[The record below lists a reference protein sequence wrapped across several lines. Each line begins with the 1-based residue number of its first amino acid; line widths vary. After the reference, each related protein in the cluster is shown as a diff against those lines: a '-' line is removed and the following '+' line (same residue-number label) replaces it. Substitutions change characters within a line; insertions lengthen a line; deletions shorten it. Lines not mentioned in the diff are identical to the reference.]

1 MSSCCAEIE
10 AASSA
15 LTKGAIP
22 MAIEP
27 YLFEVA
33 EARSFRHPQ
42 FPNIQKHT
50 FLVPAA
56 RLPRQLPNKANLR
69 EATGMN
75 RAVYRD
81 VRESLRGRE
90 ALPGSFDLLNLGI
103 TIIAEEVRAID
114 KRTFEVLIDDEYG
127 IANGGHTAAIIWEC
141 QEDDSIAEGQHV
153 EVKILTGVD
162 GEQEHSLR
170 VDIARGQNTGIAVQ
184 AQSIFEL
191 DGVFAPLKAVIAGY
205 PYADDIAFKESDSKK
220 YDVRELIAALEL
232 MNVEDFPN
240 RGGKHPISAYEK
252 WSIPLKKY
260 GDDYQEH
267 RDCLNKRKYARFEPL
282 LPSIL
287 ALYDIIRRDFLR
299 VHTDVINAHG
309 AKLKIVEE
317 ASQKA
322 GVFEFPFAGL
332 SPHERRLTKGAAY
345 PIVAA
350 FRNYVHINPET
361 GLAEWVGG
369 FDHVKDVWKATA
381 KDLVL
386 ETREA
391 TKSIGNAPDALGK
404 NRNHWSNLYRT
415 VENYF
420 LREQIERLE
429 AGRA

>member
-1 MSSCCAEIE
+1 
-10 AASSA
+10 
-15 LTKGAIP
+15 
-22 MAIEP
+22 MAIKS

-33 EARSFRHPQ
+33 EARSFRHPH

-56 RLPRQLPNKANLR
+56 QLPKGVPDGANLR

-75 RAVYRD
+75 RSVYKD
-81 VRESLRGRE
+81 VRESLRGHQ

-103 TIIAEEVRAID
+103 TIIAEEVHAIS
-114 KRTFEVLIDDEYG
+114 KRTFEVLIDDDYG
-127 IANGGHTAAIIWEC
+127 IANGGHTANIIWEC
-141 QEDDSIAEGQHV
+141 QDDDSIAEGQHV
-153 EVKILTGVD
+153 EVKIITGVD
-162 GEQEHSLR
+162 GEGEHGLR

-184 AQSIFEL
+184 SQSIFEL
-191 DGVFAPLKAVIAGY
+191 DGVFAPIKAVIASY
-205 PYADDIAFKESDSKK
+205 PYCDDVAYKESDSKRF
-220 YDVRELIAALEL
+220 DVREFIAAIEL
-232 MNVEDFPN
+232 MNIDDFPN
-240 RGGKHPISAYEK
+240 RSGRHPISAYEK

-260 GDDYQEH
+260 GDDFDAH
-267 RDCLNKRKYARFEPL
+267 RDDASKRKYARFEPL
-282 LPSIL
+282 LPDIL

-299 VHTDVINAHG
+299 VYSQEVNAHG

-317 ASQKA
+317 AGKKL
-322 GVFEFPFAGL
+322 GHFDFPFAGL
-332 SPHERRLTKGAAY
+332 SVNERRLTKGAAY
-345 PIVAA
+345 PILAA
-350 FRNYVHINPET
+350 FRNYVRISPAT

-369 FDHVKDVWKATA
+369 FEHVKKVWEATA

-415 VENYF
+415 VENFF

-429 AGRA
+429 AEKPDAN

>member
-1 MSSCCAEIE
+1 
-10 AASSA
+10 
-15 LTKGAIP
+15 
-22 MAIEP
+22 MAIRS

-33 EARSFRHPQ
+33 EARSIRHPH

-56 RLPRQLPNKANLR
+56 RLPKSIPDKANLR

-75 RAVYRD
+75 RAVYKD
-81 VRESLRGRE
+81 VRESLRGNE
-90 ALPGSFDLLNLGI
+90 AIPGSFDLLNLGI
-103 TIIAEEVRAID
+103 TIIAEEVRPVD
-114 KRTFEVLIDDEYG
+114 KRVFKVLIDDEYG

-141 QEDDSIAEGQHV
+141 QEDDTIAEGQHV

-162 GEQEHSLR
+162 GEGEHGLR
-170 VDIARGQNTGIAVQ
+170 VDIARGQNTGIAVR

-191 DGVFAPLKAVIAGY
+191 DGVFAPIKAAIASR
-205 PYADDIAFKESDSKK
+205 PYADEVAYKESDSKK
-220 YDVRELIAALEL
+220 FDVREMIAALEL
-232 MNVEDFPN
+232 MNIDDFPN

-260 GDDYQEH
+260 GDDFETN
-267 RDCLNKRKYARFEPL
+267 REDLSKRKYARYEPL
-282 LPSIL
+282 LPEIL

-299 VHTDVINAHG
+299 VYTEEVNAHG

-317 ASQKA
+317 AGKKA

-332 SPHERRLTKGAAY
+332 APHERRLTKGAAY
-345 PIVAA
+345 PILAA
-350 FRNYVHINPET
+350 FRNYIRHNSET

-369 FDHVKDVWKATA
+369 FEHVKHVWTATA

-404 NRNHWSNLYRT
+404 KRNHWSNLYRT
-415 VENYF
+415 VENHF
-420 LREQIERLE
+420 LRERIENLE

>member
-1 MSSCCAEIE
+1 
-10 AASSA
+10 
-15 LTKGAIP
+15 
-22 MAIEP
+22 MAIKP

-33 EARSFRHPQ
+33 EARSIRHPQ

-56 RLPRQLPNKANLR
+56 RLPKNIPNGANLR
-69 EATGMN
+69 EPTGMN
-75 RAVYRD
+75 RAVYKD

-103 TIIAEEVRAID
+103 TIIAEDVRAMD
-114 KRTFEVLIDDEYG
+114 KRTFEVMIDDEYG
-127 IANGGHTAAIIWEC
+127 IANGVHTAAIIWEC
-141 QEDDSIAEGQHV
+141 QDDDTIAEGQHV

-162 GEQEHSLR
+162 GEDEHGLR

-191 DGVFAPLKAVIAGY
+191 DRVFEPIKAVIAPF
-205 PYADDIAFKESDSKK
+205 PYADEVGYKESDSKK
-220 YDVRELIAALEL
+220 FDVREFIAAIEL
-232 MNVEDFPN
+232 MNIVDFEN

-260 GDDYQEH
+260 GDDFESH
-267 RDCLNKRKYARFEPL
+267 REKGTVRKYATFEPL
-282 LPSIL
+282 LPDIL

-299 VHTDVINAHG
+299 VHNEGVNQYG

-317 ASQKA
+317 AGKKV
-322 GVFEFPFAGL
+322 GHFEFPFAGL
-332 SPHERRLTKGAAY
+332 APHERRLTKGAAY
-345 PIVAA
+345 PILAA
-350 FRNYVHINPET
+350 FRNYVRINTET
-361 GLAEWVGG
+361 GMAEWVGG
-369 FDHVKDVWKATA
+369 FEHVKAVWASTA

-391 TKSIGNAPDALGK
+391 IKSIGNAPDALGK

-415 VENYF
+415 VENHF

-429 AGRA
+429 AGRS